1 MKIYQAEIDAGLETQ
16 IKANA
21 SIAYTMPTMLDNDVA
36 SSNTFSTDIKDIV
49 AKASAEDD
57 DVFKVYSILVSTSW
71 NKNDDVFSPEEV
83 WASRETPMYKPTNL
97 EHDEKVIV
105 GNIIGNWPVDK
116 NFELLEGGIENKD
129 LPDVYHIL
137 VASVIYR
144 QWQDPEYKARSE
156 QLIREIQSGQKCVSM
171 ECIFKGFDYAVE
183 SPNGEYHVV
192 ARGENTAFLTQHL
205 RAYGGGGVYQ
215 DHKVGRLLRNITFS
229 GKGFVANPANPDS
242 VIFNSDRDFPFSKA
256 SCIDG
261 LCFNKKS
268 VSNNVVE
275 NPISEPKQESEM
287 SDYLEKEVADL
298 KAALESSKA
307 EVKELTVKLS
317 EASVKEYE
325 AQIEELKASLENVET
340 EKESFVAVS
349 NAAEEKVASL
359 EATVAELTEKLNEAE
374 AMMGEMKDK
383 EKKVKRVASLVEA
396 GFDEEDAVAQ
406 VEEFNNLTDDQFSVF
421 AMSVKKYM
429 KGGKVK
435 AEEDSEA
442 GMHGDDKKKEKKEDE
457 AEAMGPKKYMK
468 GGKVKA
474 EEDAEAMHCDDKD
487 KMKKKDDEAKAE
499 ELEAEVV
506 EASEEVL
513 DTAEASEEDI
523 TLTLASEDVEEEAV
537 ASLRSNLQDWVNQK
551 VLKK

>member
-1 MKIYQAEIDAGLETQ
+1 MKVYQAEKEAGLEKQ
-16 IKANA
+16 IRANA
-21 SIAYTMPTMLDNDVA
+21 SIAYTMPAMLDKDVS

-49 AKASAEDD
+49 AKASSDDD

-71 NKNDDVFSPEEV
+71 NKNDDVFSPDEV
-83 WASRETPMYKPTNL
+83 WASRETPLYKPTNL
-97 EHDEKVIV
+97 EHNEKEIV

-116 NFELLEGGIENKD
+116 NFDLLNSDINSKD

-144 QWQDPEYKARSE
+144 QWQDPEYKARAE
-156 QLIREIQSGQKCVSM
+156 QLIREIQSGEKCVSM

-183 SPNGEYHVV
+183 SPDGEYHVI

-242 VIFNSDRDFPFSKA
+242 IIFNSDRDFPFSKA

-261 LCFNKKS
+261 LCFNKKG
-268 VSNNVVE
+268 VSNIVVE

-298 KAALESSKA
+298 KVALESSKA
-307 EVKELTVKLS
+307 EVKELTEKLS

-325 AQIEELKASLENVET
+325 TQIEELKASLENVET
-340 EKESFVAVS
+340 EKQSFVTVAE
-349 NAAEEKVASL
+349 AAEEKVASL
-359 EATVAELTEKLNEAE
+359 EATIAELTEKLNQAEAE
-374 AMMGEMKDK
+374 MYGMKEKDK
-383 EKKVKRVASLVEA
+383 KEKRMASLVEA
-396 GFDEEDAVAQ
+396 GMDAEEAEVQLETFA
-406 VEEFNNLTDDQFSVF
+406 NLNDDQFDVF
-421 AMSVKKYM
+421 VSAMKKYM
-429 KGGKVK
+429 KNGKVK

-442 GMHGDDKKKEKKEDE
+442 GMHGDMKKKEDE
-457 AEAMGPKKYMK
+457 
-468 GGKVKA
+468 
-474 EEDAEAMHCDDKD
+474 
-487 KMKKKDDEAKAE
+487 KKDDEAKAE
-499 ELEAEVV
+499 EVEDTEAAAEEVEAEVT

-513 DTAEASEEDI
+513 DTAEVQEEANLSI
-523 TLTLASEDVEEEAV
+523 ASEDIETEAV
-537 ASLRSNLQDWVNQK
+537 ASLRSNLNDWVTQK

>member
-49 AKASAEDD
+49 AKASADDD

-105 GNIIGNWPVDK
+105 GNIIGNWPIDK
-116 NFELLEGGIENKD
+116 NFDLLDGEIGNKD

-307 EVKELTVKLS
+307 EVKELTEKLS

-325 AQIEELKASLENVET
+325 AQIEELKASLENIET

-396 GFDEEDAVAQ
+396 GLDEEDAVAQ
-406 VEEFNNLTDDQFSVF
+406 VEEFDNLNDDQFSVF
-421 AMSVKKYM
+421 AMSIKKYM

-442 GMHGDDKKKEKKEDE
+442 GMHGDDKKKEKKEDD
-457 AEAMGPKKYMK
+457 AEGMK
-468 GGKVKA
+468 KVKA
-474 EEDAEAMHCDDKD
+474 EEDAEAMHCDDK
-487 KMKKKDDEAKAE
+487 KKKDDEAKAE

-523 TLTLASEDVEEEAV
+523 TLTLASEDIEEEAV

>member
-49 AKASAEDD
+49 AKASADDD

-116 NFELLEGGIENKD
+116 NFDLLGNEIENKD

-242 VIFNSDRDFPFSKA
+242 IIFNSDRDFPFSKA

-261 LCFNKKS
+261 LCFDKKG
-268 VSNNVVE
+268 VSNIVVE

-298 KAALESSKA
+298 KVALDSSKA
-307 EVKELTVKLS
+307 EVKELTEKLS

-383 EKKVKRVASLVEA
+383 EKKVKRMASLVEA
-396 GFDEEDAVAQ
+396 GLEEAEASAQ
-406 VEEFNNLTDDQFSVF
+406 VEEFAGLSDDQFDVF
-421 AMSVKKYM
+421 VSAMKKYM

-442 GMHGDDKKKEKKEDE
+442 GMHGDDKKKEKKEDD
-457 AEAMGPKKYMK
+457 AEGMK
-468 GGKVKA
+468 KVKA
-474 EEDAEAMHCDDKD
+474 EEVEETEA
-487 KMKKKDDEAKAE
+487 AAE
-499 ELEAEVV
+499 EVEAEVV

-513 DTAEASEEDI
+513 DTAEVQEEVN
-523 TLTLASEDVEEEAV
+523 LSVASEDVEEEAI
-537 ASLRSNLQDWVNQK
+537 ASLRSNLTDWVNQK

>member
-1 MKIYQAEIDAGLETQ
+1 MKVYQAEKEAGLEKQ
-16 IKANA
+16 IRANA
-21 SIAYTMPTMLDNDVA
+21 SIAYTMPAMLDKDVS

-49 AKASAEDD
+49 AKASSDDD

-71 NKNDDVFSPEEV
+71 NKNDDVFSPDEV
-83 WASRETPMYKPTNL
+83 WASRETPLYKPTNL
-97 EHDEKVIV
+97 EHNEKEIV
-105 GNIIGNWPVDK
+105 GSIIGNWPVDK
-116 NFELLEGGIENKD
+116 NFDLLNSDINSKD

-144 QWQDPEYKARSE
+144 QWQDPEYKARAE
-156 QLIREIQSGQKCVSM
+156 QLIREIQSGEKCVSM

-183 SPNGEYHVV
+183 SPDGEYHVI

-242 VIFNSDRDFPFSKA
+242 IIFNSDRDFPFSKA

-261 LCFNKKS
+261 LCFNKKG
-268 VSNNVVE
+268 VSNIVVE

-298 KAALESSKA
+298 KVALESSKA
-307 EVKELTVKLS
+307 EVKELTKKLS

-325 AQIEELKASLENVET
+325 TQIEELKASLENVET
-340 EKESFVAVS
+340 EKQSFVTVAE
-349 NAAEEKVASL
+349 AAEEKVASL
-359 EATVAELTEKLNEAE
+359 EATIAELTEKLNQAEAE
-374 AMMGEMKDK
+374 MYGMKEKDK
-383 EKKVKRVASLVEA
+383 KEKRMASLVEA
-396 GFDEEDAVAQ
+396 GMDAEDAAAQ
-406 VEEFNNLTDDQFSVF
+406 VDTFDNLSDEQFEVF
-421 AMSVKKYM
+421 AGMMKKY
-429 KGGKVK
+429 KDGGKVK

-442 GMHGDDKKKEKKEDE
+442 GMHGDMKKKDE
-457 AEAMGPKKYMK
+457 
-468 GGKVKA
+468 
-474 EEDAEAMHCDDKD
+474 
-487 KMKKKDDEAKAE
+487 KKDDEAKAE
-499 ELEAEVV
+499 EVEDTEAAAEEVEAEVT

-513 DTAEASEEDI
+513 DTAEVQEEANLSI
-523 TLTLASEDVEEEAV
+523 ASEDIETEAV
-537 ASLRSNLQDWVNQK
+537 ASLRSNLNDWVTQK

>member
-1 MKIYQAEIDAGLETQ
+1 MKVYKAELEAGLEKQ
-16 IKANA
+16 IRANA

-49 AKASAEDD
+49 AKASADDD

-116 NFELLEGGIENKD
+116 NFDLLDGEIENKD

-144 QWQDPEYKARSE
+144 QWQDPEYKARAE

-183 SPNGEYHVV
+183 SPDGEYHVI

-242 VIFNSDRDFPFSKA
+242 IIFNSDRDFPFSKA
-256 SCIDG
+256 SCIDD
-261 LCFNKKS
+261 LCFNKKGVSIS
-268 VSNNVVE
+268 VGE
-275 NPISEPKQESEM
+275 NPISELKQESEM
-287 SDYLEKEVADL
+287 SEYLEKEVAEL
-298 KAALESSKA
+298 KSALDASKA
-307 EVKELTVKLS
+307 EVKELTEKLS

-325 AQIEELKASLENVET
+325 AQIEELKASLENIEA

-349 NAAEEKVASL
+349 NAAEEKVATL
-359 EATVAELTEKLNEAE
+359 EATIAELTEKLNEAE

-383 EKKVKRVASLVEA
+383 EKKEKRMASLVEA
-396 GFDEEDAVAQ
+396 GMDADEAAAQIDTFD
-406 VEEFNNLTDDQFSVF
+406 NLSDEQFEVF
-421 AMSVKKYM
+421 AGMMKKY
-429 KGGKVK
+429 KDGKVK

-442 GMHGDDKKKEKKEDE
+442 GMHGDMKKKDEKKEDE
-457 AEAMGPKKYMK
+457 A
-468 GGKVKA
+468 KA
-474 EEDAEAMHCDDKD
+474 EEVEEVAET
-487 KMKKKDDEAKAE
+487 EAASE
-499 ELEAEVV
+499 EVEAEVV

-513 DTAEASEEDI
+513 DTAEIQEESNLSVASVDI
-523 TLTLASEDVEEEAV
+523 EEEAI
-537 ASLRSNLQDWVNQK
+537 ASLRSNLTDWVNQK

>member
-1 MKIYQAEIDAGLETQ
+1 MKVYKAELEAGLEQQ
-16 IKANA
+16 IRANA

-49 AKASAEDD
+49 AKASADDD

-116 NFELLEGGIENKD
+116 NFDLLDGEIENKD

-144 QWQDPEYKARSE
+144 QWQDPENKARAE

-183 SPNGEYHVV
+183 SPDGEYHVI

-242 VIFNSDRDFPFSKA
+242 IIFNSDRDFPFSKA
-256 SCIDG
+256 SCIDD
-261 LCFNKKS
+261 LCFNKKGVSIS
-268 VSNNVVE
+268 VGE
-275 NPISEPKQESEM
+275 NPISELKQESEM
-287 SDYLEKEVADL
+287 SEYLEKEVAEL
-298 KAALESSKA
+298 KSALDASKA
-307 EVKELTVKLS
+307 EVKELTEKLS

-325 AQIEELKASLENVET
+325 AQIEELKASLENVEA
-340 EKESFVAVS
+340 ENEAFVAVS
-349 NAAEEKVASL
+349 NAAEEKVATL
-359 EATVAELTEKLNEAE
+359 EATIAELTEKLNEAE

-383 EKKVKRVASLVEA
+383 EKKEKRMASLVEA
-396 GFDEEDAVAQ
+396 GLEEAEASAQ
-406 VEEFNNLTDDQFSVF
+406 VEEFANLSDDQFDVF
-421 AMSVKKYM
+421 VSAMKKYM

-442 GMHGDDKKKEKKEDE
+442 GMHGD
-457 AEAMGPKKYMK
+457 
-468 GGKVKA
+468 
-474 EEDAEAMHCDDKD
+474 
-487 KMKKKDDEAKAE
+487 MKKKDDKKEDEAKAE
-499 ELEAEVV
+499 EAEEVAETEAAAEEVEAEVV

-513 DTAEASEEDI
+513 DTAEIQEEANLSVASVDI
-523 TLTLASEDVEEEAV
+523 EEEAI
-537 ASLRSNLQDWVNQK
+537 ASLRSNLTDWVNQK

>member
-307 EVKELTVKLS
+307 EVKELTEKLS

-325 AQIEELKASLENVET
+325 AQIEELKASLENIET

-396 GFDEEDAVAQ
+396 GLDEEDAVAQ
-406 VEEFNNLTDDQFSVF
+406 VEEFDNLNDDQFSVF
-421 AMSVKKYM
+421 AMSIKKYM

-442 GMHGDDKKKEKKEDE
+442 GMHGDDKKKEKKEDD
-457 AEAMGPKKYMK
+457 AEGMK
-468 GGKVKA
+468 KVKA
-474 EEDAEAMHCDDKD
+474 EEDAEAMHCDDK
-487 KMKKKDDEAKAE
+487 KKKDDEAKAE

-523 TLTLASEDVEEEAV
+523 TLTLASEDIEEEAV

>member
-1 MKIYQAEIDAGLETQ
+1 MKIYKAELEAGLEQQ
-16 IKANA
+16 IRANA

-116 NFELLEGGIENKD
+116 NFDLLDGQIENKD

-144 QWQDPEYKARSE
+144 QWQDPEYKARAE
-156 QLIREIQSGQKCVSM
+156 QLIKEIQAGQKCVSM

-183 SPNGEYHVV
+183 SPDGEYHVI

-242 VIFNSDRDFPFSKA
+242 IIFNSDRDFPFSKA

-261 LCFNKKS
+261 LCFNKKG
-268 VSNNVVE
+268 VSNIVVE

-307 EVKELTVKLS
+307 EVKELTEKLS

-325 AQIEELKASLENVET
+325 TQIEELKASLENVET
-340 EKESFVAVS
+340 EKQSFVTVAE
-349 NAAEEKVASL
+349 AAEEKVTSL
-359 EATVAELTEKLNEAE
+359 EATIAELTEKLTEAE
-374 AMMGEMKDK
+374 AMMHGMKEK
-383 EKKVKRVASLVEA
+383 EKKEKRMASLVEA
-396 GFDEEDAVAQ
+396 GMDAEEAAAEVDTFD
-406 VEEFNNLTDDQFSVF
+406 NLTDEQFEVF
-421 AMSVKKYM
+421 AMKMQKYM

-435 AEEDSEA
+435 AEETEEA
-442 GMHGDDKKKEKKEDE
+442 TEVE
-457 AEAMGPKKYMK
+457 ASVEETEEVAETEAS
-468 GGKVKA
+468 A
-474 EEDAEAMHCDDKD
+474 EEV
-487 KMKKKDDEAKAE
+487 
-499 ELEAEVV
+499 EAEVT

-513 DTAEASEEDI
+513 DTAEVQEEAN
-523 TLTLASEDVEEEAV
+523 LSVASEDVEEEAV
-537 ASLRSNLQDWVNQK
+537 ASLRSNLNDWVNQK

>member
-1 MKIYQAEIDAGLETQ
+1 MKVYKAELEAGLEKQ
-16 IKANA
+16 IRANA

-49 AKASAEDD
+49 AKASADDD

-116 NFELLEGGIENKD
+116 NFDLLDGEIENKD

-144 QWQDPEYKARSE
+144 QWQDPEYKARAE

-183 SPNGEYHVV
+183 SPDGEYHVI

-242 VIFNSDRDFPFSKA
+242 IIFNSDRDFPFSKA
-256 SCIDG
+256 SCIDD
-261 LCFNKKS
+261 LCFNKKGVSIS
-268 VSNNVVE
+268 VGE
-275 NPISEPKQESEM
+275 NPISELKQESEM
-287 SDYLEKEVADL
+287 SEYLEKEVAEL
-298 KAALESSKA
+298 KSALDASKA
-307 EVKELTVKLS
+307 EVKELTEKLS

-325 AQIEELKASLENVET
+325 AQIEELKASLENIEA

-349 NAAEEKVASL
+349 NAAEEKVATL
-359 EATVAELTEKLNEAE
+359 EATIAELTEKLNEAE

-383 EKKVKRVASLVEA
+383 EKKEKRMASLVEA
-396 GFDEEDAVAQ
+396 GMDADEAAAQIDTFD
-406 VEEFNNLTDDQFSVF
+406 NLSDEQFEVF
-421 AMSVKKYM
+421 AGMMKKY
-429 KGGKVK
+429 KDGKVK

-442 GMHGDDKKKEKKEDE
+442 GMHGDMKKKDEKKEDE
-457 AEAMGPKKYMK
+457 A
-468 GGKVKA
+468 KA
-474 EEDAEAMHCDDKD
+474 EE
-487 KMKKKDDEAKAE
+487 AE
-499 ELEAEVV
+499 EVAETEVAAEEVEAEVV

-513 DTAEASEEDI
+513 DTAEIQEESNLSVASVDI
-523 TLTLASEDVEEEAV
+523 EEEAI
-537 ASLRSNLQDWVNQK
+537 ASLRSNLTDWVNQK

>member
-1 MKIYQAEIDAGLETQ
+1 
-16 IKANA
+16 
-21 SIAYTMPTMLDNDVA
+21 
-36 SSNTFSTDIKDIV
+36 
-49 AKASAEDD
+49 
-57 DVFKVYSILVSTSW
+57 
-71 NKNDDVFSPEEV
+71 
-83 WASRETPMYKPTNL
+83 
-97 EHDEKVIV
+97 
-105 GNIIGNWPVDK
+105 
-116 NFELLEGGIENKD
+116 
-129 LPDVYHIL
+129 
-137 VASVIYR
+137 
-144 QWQDPEYKARSE
+144 
-156 QLIREIQSGQKCVSM
+156 
-171 ECIFKGFDYAVE
+171 
-183 SPNGEYHVV
+183 
-192 ARGENTAFLTQHL
+192 
-205 RAYGGGGVYQ
+205 
-215 DHKVGRLLRNITFS
+215 
-229 GKGFVANPANPDS
+229 VANPANPDS
-242 VIFNSDRDFPFSKA
+242 IIFNSDRDFPFSKA

-261 LCFNKKS
+261 LCFNKKG
-268 VSNNVVE
+268 VSNIVVE
-275 NPISEPKQESEM
+275 NPISEPTQESEM

-298 KAALESSKA
+298 KVALDSSKA
-307 EVKELTVKLS
+307 EVKELTEKLS

-396 GFDEEDAVAQ
+396 GLEEAEASAQ
-406 VEEFNNLTDDQFSVF
+406 VEEFAGLSDDQFDVF
-421 AMSVKKYM
+421 VSAMKKYM

-442 GMHGDDKKKEKKEDE
+442 GMHGDDKKKEKKEDD
-457 AEAMGPKKYMK
+457 AEGMK
-468 GGKVKA
+468 KVKA
-474 EEDAEAMHCDDKD
+474 EEDAEAMHCDDK
-487 KMKKKDDEAKAE
+487 KKKDDEAKAE

>member
-1 MKIYQAEIDAGLETQ
+1 MKVYQAEKEAGLEKQ
-16 IKANA
+16 IRANA
-21 SIAYTMPTMLDNDVA
+21 SIAYTMPAMLDKDVS

-49 AKASAEDD
+49 AKASSDDD

-71 NKNDDVFSPEEV
+71 NKNDDVFSPDEV
-83 WASRETPMYKPTNL
+83 WASRETPLYKPTNL
-97 EHDEKVIV
+97 EHNEKEIV

-116 NFELLEGGIENKD
+116 NFDLLNSDINSKD

-144 QWQDPEYKARSE
+144 QWQDPEYKARAE
-156 QLIREIQSGQKCVSM
+156 QLIREIQSGEKCVSM

-183 SPNGEYHVV
+183 SPDGEYHVI

-242 VIFNSDRDFPFSKA
+242 IIFNSDRDFPFSKA

-261 LCFNKKS
+261 LCFNKKG
-268 VSNNVVE
+268 VSNIVVE

-298 KAALESSKA
+298 KVALESSKA
-307 EVKELTVKLS
+307 EVKELTEKLS

-325 AQIEELKASLENVET
+325 TQIEELKASLENVET
-340 EKESFVAVS
+340 EKQSFVTVAE
-349 NAAEEKVASL
+349 AAEEKVASL
-359 EATVAELTEKLNEAE
+359 EATIAELTEKLNQAEAE
-374 AMMGEMKDK
+374 MYGMKEKDK
-383 EKKVKRVASLVEA
+383 KEKRMASLVEA
-396 GFDEEDAVAQ
+396 GMDAEEAEVQLETFA
-406 VEEFNNLTDDQFSVF
+406 NLNDDQFDVF
-421 AMSVKKYM
+421 VSAMKKYM

-442 GMHGDDKKKEKKEDE
+442 GMHGDMKKKEDE
-457 AEAMGPKKYMK
+457 
-468 GGKVKA
+468 
-474 EEDAEAMHCDDKD
+474 
-487 KMKKKDDEAKAE
+487 KKDDEAKAE
-499 ELEAEVV
+499 EVEDTEAAAEEVEAEVT

-513 DTAEASEEDI
+513 DTAEVQEEAN
-523 TLTLASEDVEEEAV
+523 LSVASEDIETEAV
-537 ASLRSNLQDWVNQK
+537 ASLRSNLNDWVNQK

>member
-1 MKIYQAEIDAGLETQ
+1 MKVYQAEIEAGLEAE

-21 SIAYTMPTMLDNDVA
+21 SIAYTMPTMLDKDVS

-49 AKASAEDD
+49 AKASSDDD

-71 NKNDDVFSPEEV
+71 NKNDDVFSPDEV
-83 WASRETPMYKPTNL
+83 WASRETPLYKPTNL
-97 EHDEKVIV
+97 EHNEKEIV

-116 NFELLEGGIENKD
+116 NFDLLNSDINSKD

-144 QWQDPEYKARSE
+144 QWQDPEYKARAE
-156 QLIREIQSGQKCVSM
+156 QLIKEIQTGQKCVSM

-183 SPNGEYHVV
+183 SPDGEYHVI
-192 ARGENTAFLTQHL
+192 ARGEDTAFLTQHL

-242 VIFNSDRDFPFSKA
+242 IIFNSDRDFPFSKA

-261 LCFNKKS
+261 LCFNKKG
-268 VSNNVVE
+268 VSNVVE
-275 NPISEPKQESEM
+275 NPISEPTQESEM

-307 EVKELTVKLS
+307 EVKELTEKLS

-325 AQIEELKASLENVET
+325 TQIEELKASLENVET
-340 EKESFVAVS
+340 EKQSFVTVAE
-349 NAAEEKVASL
+349 AAEEKVTSL
-359 EATVAELTEKLNEAE
+359 EATIAELTEKLNQAE

-383 EKKVKRVASLVEA
+383 EKKEKRMASLVEA
-396 GFDEEDAVAQ
+396 GMDAEEAEVQLETFA
-406 VEEFNNLTDDQFSVF
+406 NLNDDQFDVF
-421 AMSVKKYM
+421 VSAMQKYM

-442 GMHGDDKKKEKKEDE
+442 GMHGDMKKKEDE
-457 AEAMGPKKYMK
+457 
-468 GGKVKA
+468 
-474 EEDAEAMHCDDKD
+474 
-487 KMKKKDDEAKAE
+487 KKDDEAKAE
-499 ELEAEVV
+499 EVEDTEAAAEEVEAEVT

-513 DTAEASEEDI
+513 DTAEVQEEAN
-523 TLTLASEDVEEEAV
+523 LSVASEDIETEAV
-537 ASLRSNLQDWVNQK
+537 ASLRSNLNDWVNQK

>member
-1 MKIYQAEIDAGLETQ
+1 MKIYQAEIEAGLEKQ
-16 IKANA
+16 IRANA
-21 SIAYTMPTMLDNDVA
+21 SIAYTMPTMLDKDVA
-36 SSNTFSTDIKDIV
+36 SNNTFSTDIKDIV
-49 AKASAEDD
+49 SKASADDD

-116 NFELLEGGIENKD
+116 NFDLLNSDIDSKD

-144 QWQDPEYKARSE
+144 QWQDPEYKARAE

-183 SPNGEYHVV
+183 SPEGEYHVI
-192 ARGENTAFLTQHL
+192 ARGDNTAFLTQHL

-242 VIFNSDRDFPFSKA
+242 IIFNSDRDFPFSKA
-256 SCIDG
+256 SCIDD
-261 LCFNKKS
+261 LCFNKKGVSIS
-268 VSNNVVE
+268 VGE
-275 NPISEPKQESEM
+275 NPISELKQESEM
-287 SDYLEKEVADL
+287 SEYLEKEVAEL
-298 KAALESSKA
+298 KSALDASKA
-307 EVKELTVKLS
+307 EVKELTEKLS

-325 AQIEELKASLENVET
+325 TQIEELKASLENIEA
-340 EKESFVAVS
+340 EKQSFVTVS
-349 NAAEEKVASL
+349 NVAEEKVASL
-359 EATVAELTEKLNEAE
+359 EATVAELTEKLNEAQ
-374 AMMGEMKDK
+374 AMMDGMKEK
-383 EKKVKRVASLVEA
+383 EKKEKRMASLIDA
-396 GFDEEDAVAQ
+396 GMDTEDAAAQ
-406 VEEFNNLTDDQFSVF
+406 ISAFDNLSDEQFEVF
-421 AMSVKKYM
+421 ATMVKKY
-429 KGGKVK
+429 KDGGKVK

-442 GMHGDDKKKEKKEDE
+442 GMHGDMKKKDEKKED
-457 AEAMGPKKYMK
+457 
-468 GGKVKA
+468 
-474 EEDAEAMHCDDKD
+474 DAEAGMHEDEK
-487 KMKKKDDEAKAE
+487 KKKDDEAKAE
-499 ELEAEVV
+499 ELEAEIV

-523 TLTLASEDVEEEAV
+523 TLTLASEDVEEEAI
-537 ASLRSNLQDWVNQK
+537 ASLRSNLQDWVSQK

>member
-21 SIAYTMPTMLDNDVA
+21 SIAYTMPTILDNDVA
-36 SSNTFSTDIKDIV
+36 ASNTFSTDIKNIV
-49 AKASAEDD
+49 AKASADDD

-97 EHDEKVIV
+97 EHNEKVIV
-105 GNIIGNWPVDK
+105 GNIIGNWPIDK
-116 NFELLEGGIENKD
+116 NFDLLDGEFENKD

-183 SPNGEYHVV
+183 SPRGEHHVV

-205 RAYGGGGVYQ
+205 RAYGGAGVYQ

-242 VIFNSDRDFPFSKA
+242 IIFNSDRDFPFSKA

-261 LCFNKKS
+261 LCFNKKG

-275 NPISEPKQESEM
+275 NPISEPTQESQM

-298 KAALESSKA
+298 KVSLESSKA
-307 EVKELTVKLS
+307 EVKELTEKLS

-325 AQIEELKASLENVET
+325 AQIEELKASLQNVEA
-340 EKESFVAVS
+340 EKESFVTVS
-349 NAAEEKVASL
+349 NAAEEKVVAL

-374 AMMGEMKDK
+374 AMMHGMI
-383 EKKVKRVASLVEA
+383 VK
-396 GFDEEDAVAQ
+396 
-406 VEEFNNLTDDQFSVF
+406 
-421 AMSVKKYM
+421 
-429 KGGKVK
+429 
-435 AEEDSEA
+435 
-442 GMHGDDKKKEKKEDE
+442 
-457 AEAMGPKKYMK
+457 
-468 GGKVKA
+468 
-474 EEDAEAMHCDDKD
+474 
-487 KMKKKDDEAKAE
+487 
-499 ELEAEVV
+499 
-506 EASEEVL
+506 
-513 DTAEASEEDI
+513 
-523 TLTLASEDVEEEAV
+523 
-537 ASLRSNLQDWVNQK
+537 
-551 VLKK
+551 

>member
-116 NFELLEGGIENKD
+116 NFDLLGNEIENKD

-192 ARGENTAFLTQHL
+192 ARGDNTAFLTQHL

-242 VIFNSDRDFPFSKA
+242 IIFNSDRDFPFSKA

-261 LCFNKKS
+261 LCFDKKG
-268 VSNNVVE
+268 VSNIVVE

-298 KAALESSKA
+298 KVALDSSKA
-307 EVKELTVKLS
+307 EVKELTEKLS

-374 AMMGEMKDK
+374 AMMGDMKDK

-442 GMHGDDKKKEKKEDE
+442 GMHGDDKKKEKKEDD
-457 AEAMGPKKYMK
+457 AEGMK
-468 GGKVKA
+468 KVKA

-487 KMKKKDDEAKAE
+487 DKKKKDDEAKAE

-523 TLTLASEDVEEEAV
+523 NLTLASEDVEEEAV

>member
-1 MKIYQAEIDAGLETQ
+1 
-16 IKANA
+16 
-21 SIAYTMPTMLDNDVA
+21 
-36 SSNTFSTDIKDIV
+36 
-49 AKASAEDD
+49 
-57 DVFKVYSILVSTSW
+57 
-71 NKNDDVFSPEEV
+71 
-83 WASRETPMYKPTNL
+83 
-97 EHDEKVIV
+97 
-105 GNIIGNWPVDK
+105 
-116 NFELLEGGIENKD
+116 
-129 LPDVYHIL
+129 
-137 VASVIYR
+137 
-144 QWQDPEYKARSE
+144 
-156 QLIREIQSGQKCVSM
+156 M

-242 VIFNSDRDFPFSKA
+242 IIFNSDRDFPFSKA

-261 LCFNKKS
+261 LCFNKKG
-268 VSNNVVE
+268 VSNVVIE
-275 NPISEPKQESEM
+275 NPIFEPTQESQM

-317 EASVKEYE
+317 DASVKEYE

-396 GFDEEDAVAQ
+396 GFEEAEASAQ
-406 VEEFNNLTDDQFSVF
+406 VEEFADLSDEQFDVF
-421 AMSVKKYM
+421 VSAMKKY
-429 KGGKVK
+429 
-435 AEEDSEA
+435 A
-442 GMHGDDKKKEKKEDE
+442 
-457 AEAMGPKKYMK
+457 
-468 GGKVKA
+468 KVKA
-474 EEDAEAMHCDDKD
+474 EEDAEAMDHGDKD
-487 KMKKKDDEAKAE
+487 KKKKDAEAGMHEDEKKKEKKDAEAGMHDDEKKKKDDEE

-523 TLTLASEDVEEEAV
+523 NLSVASEDVEEEAI
-537 ASLRSNLQDWVNQK
+537 ASLRSNLQDWVSQK

>member
-116 NFELLEGGIENKD
+116 NFDLLGNEIENKD

-261 LCFNKKS
+261 LCFNKKG

-298 KAALESSKA
+298 KVALDSSKA
-307 EVKELTVKLS
+307 EVKELTEKLS

-396 GFDEEDAVAQ
+396 GLDEEDAVAQ
-406 VEEFNNLTDDQFSVF
+406 VEEFDNLNDDQFSVF
-421 AMSVKKYM
+421 AMSIKKYM

-442 GMHGDDKKKEKKEDE
+442 GMHGDKDMKKKDEKKEDE
-457 AEAMGPKKYMK
+457 AEAM
-468 GGKVKA
+468 
-474 EEDAEAMHCDDKD
+474 HCDDK
-487 KMKKKDDEAKAE
+487 KKKDDEAKAE

-523 TLTLASEDVEEEAV
+523 NLTLASEDVEEEAV

>member
-1 MKIYQAEIDAGLETQ
+1 MKVYQAEKEAGLEKQ
-16 IKANA
+16 IRANA
-21 SIAYTMPTMLDNDVA
+21 SIAYTMPAMLDKDVS

-49 AKASAEDD
+49 AKASSDDD

-71 NKNDDVFSPEEV
+71 NKNDDVFSPDEV
-83 WASRETPMYKPTNL
+83 WASRETPLYKPTNL
-97 EHDEKVIV
+97 EHNEKEIV

-116 NFELLEGGIENKD
+116 NFDLLNSDINSKD

-144 QWQDPEYKARSE
+144 QWQDPEYKARAE
-156 QLIREIQSGQKCVSM
+156 QLIREIQSGEKCVSM

-183 SPNGEYHVV
+183 SPDGEYHVI

-242 VIFNSDRDFPFSKA
+242 IIFNSDRDFPFSKA

-261 LCFNKKS
+261 LCFNKKG
-268 VSNNVVE
+268 VSNIVVE

-298 KAALESSKA
+298 KVALESSKA
-307 EVKELTVKLS
+307 EVKELTEKLS

-325 AQIEELKASLENVET
+325 TQIEELKASLENVET
-340 EKESFVAVS
+340 EKQSFVTVAE
-349 NAAEEKVASL
+349 AAEEKVASL
-359 EATVAELTEKLNEAE
+359 EATIAELTEKLNQAEAE
-374 AMMGEMKDK
+374 MYGMKEKDK
-383 EKKVKRVASLVEA
+383 KEKRMASLVEA
-396 GFDEEDAVAQ
+396 GMDAEDAAAQ
-406 VEEFNNLTDDQFSVF
+406 VDTFDNLSDEQFEVF
-421 AMSVKKYM
+421 AGMMKKY
-429 KGGKVK
+429 KDGGKVK

-442 GMHGDDKKKEKKEDE
+442 GMHGDMKKKDE
-457 AEAMGPKKYMK
+457 
-468 GGKVKA
+468 
-474 EEDAEAMHCDDKD
+474 
-487 KMKKKDDEAKAE
+487 KKDDEAKAE
-499 ELEAEVV
+499 EVEDTEAAAEEVEAEVT

-513 DTAEASEEDI
+513 DTAEVQEEANLSI
-523 TLTLASEDVEEEAV
+523 ASEDIETEAV
-537 ASLRSNLQDWVNQK
+537 ASLRSNLNDWVTQK

>member
-1 MKIYQAEIDAGLETQ
+1 MKVYKAELEAGLEQQ
-16 IKANA
+16 IRANA

-116 NFELLEGGIENKD
+116 NFDLLDGQIENKD

-144 QWQDPEYKARSE
+144 QWQDPEYKARAE
-156 QLIREIQSGQKCVSM
+156 QLIKEIQAGQKCVSM

-183 SPNGEYHVV
+183 SPDGEYHVI

-242 VIFNSDRDFPFSKA
+242 IIFNSDRDFPFSKA

-261 LCFNKKS
+261 LCFNKKG
-268 VSNNVVE
+268 VSNIVVE

-307 EVKELTVKLS
+307 EVKELTEKLS

-325 AQIEELKASLENVET
+325 TQIEELKASLENVET
-340 EKESFVAVS
+340 EKQSFVTVAE
-349 NAAEEKVASL
+349 AAEEKVTSL
-359 EATVAELTEKLNEAE
+359 EATIAELTENLNQAE

-383 EKKVKRVASLVEA
+383 EKKEKRMASLVEA
-396 GFDEEDAVAQ
+396 GMDAEEAEVQLETFA
-406 VEEFNNLTDDQFSVF
+406 NLNDDQFDVF
-421 AMSVKKYM
+421 VSAMKKYM

-442 GMHGDDKKKEKKEDE
+442 GMHGDMKKKEDE
-457 AEAMGPKKYMK
+457 
-468 GGKVKA
+468 
-474 EEDAEAMHCDDKD
+474 
-487 KMKKKDDEAKAE
+487 KKDDEAKAE
-499 ELEAEVV
+499 EVEDTEAAAEEVEAEVT

-513 DTAEASEEDI
+513 DTAEVQEEAN
-523 TLTLASEDVEEEAV
+523 LSVASEDVEEEAV
-537 ASLRSNLQDWVNQK
+537 ASLRSNLNDWVNQK

>member
-1 MKIYQAEIDAGLETQ
+1 MKVYQAEKEAGLEKQ
-16 IKANA
+16 IRANA
-21 SIAYTMPTMLDNDVA
+21 SIAYTMPAMLDKDVS

-49 AKASAEDD
+49 AKASSDDD

-71 NKNDDVFSPEEV
+71 NKNDDVFSPDEV
-83 WASRETPMYKPTNL
+83 WASRETPLYKPTNL
-97 EHDEKVIV
+97 EHNEKEIV

-116 NFELLEGGIENKD
+116 NFDLLNSDINSKD

-144 QWQDPEYKARSE
+144 QWQDPEYKARAE
-156 QLIREIQSGQKCVSM
+156 QLIREIQSGEKCVSM

-183 SPNGEYHVV
+183 SPDGEYHVI

-242 VIFNSDRDFPFSKA
+242 IIFNSDRDFPFSKA

-261 LCFNKKS
+261 LCFNKKG
-268 VSNNVVE
+268 VSNIVVE

-298 KAALESSKA
+298 KVALESSKA
-307 EVKELTVKLS
+307 EVKELTEKLS

-325 AQIEELKASLENVET
+325 TQIEELKASLENVET
-340 EKESFVAVS
+340 EKQSFVTVAE
-349 NAAEEKVASL
+349 AAEEKVTSL
-359 EATVAELTEKLNEAE
+359 EATIAELTEKLNQAEAE
-374 AMMGEMKDK
+374 MYGMKEKDK
-383 EKKVKRVASLVEA
+383 KEKRMASLVEA
-396 GFDEEDAVAQ
+396 GMDAEEAEVQLETFA
-406 VEEFNNLTDDQFSVF
+406 NLNDDQFDVF
-421 AMSVKKYM
+421 VSAMKKYM

-442 GMHGDDKKKEKKEDE
+442 GMHGDMKKKEDE
-457 AEAMGPKKYMK
+457 
-468 GGKVKA
+468 
-474 EEDAEAMHCDDKD
+474 
-487 KMKKKDDEAKAE
+487 KKDDEAKAE
-499 ELEAEVV
+499 EVEDTEAAAEEVEAEVT

-513 DTAEASEEDI
+513 DTAEVQEEAN
-523 TLTLASEDVEEEAV
+523 LSVASEDIETEAV
-537 ASLRSNLQDWVNQK
+537 ASLRSNLNDWVTQK

>member
-1 MKIYQAEIDAGLETQ
+1 MKVYQAEKEAGLEKQ
-16 IKANA
+16 IRANA
-21 SIAYTMPTMLDNDVA
+21 SIAYTMPAMLDKDVS

-49 AKASAEDD
+49 AKASSDDD

-71 NKNDDVFSPEEV
+71 NKNDDVFSPDEV
-83 WASRETPMYKPTNL
+83 WASRETPLYKPTNL
-97 EHDEKVIV
+97 EHNEKEIV

-116 NFELLEGGIENKD
+116 NFDLLNSDINSKD

-144 QWQDPEYKARSE
+144 QWQDPEYKARAE
-156 QLIREIQSGQKCVSM
+156 QLIREIQSGEKCVSM

-183 SPNGEYHVV
+183 SPDGEYHVI

-242 VIFNSDRDFPFSKA
+242 IIFNSDRDFPFSKA

-261 LCFNKKS
+261 LCFNKKG
-268 VSNNVVE
+268 VSNIVVE

-298 KAALESSKA
+298 KVALESSKA
-307 EVKELTVKLS
+307 EVKELTEKLS

-325 AQIEELKASLENVET
+325 TQIEELKASLENVET
-340 EKESFVAVS
+340 EKQSFVTVAE
-349 NAAEEKVASL
+349 AAEEKVTSL
-359 EATVAELTEKLNEAE
+359 EATIAELTEKLNQAE
-374 AMMGEMKDK
+374 AMMREMKDK
-383 EKKVKRVASLVEA
+383 EKKEKRMASLVEA
-396 GFDEEDAVAQ
+396 GMDAEEAEVQLETFA
-406 VEEFNNLTDDQFSVF
+406 NLNDDQFDVF
-421 AMSVKKYM
+421 VSAMKKYM

-442 GMHGDDKKKEKKEDE
+442 GMHGDMKKKEDE
-457 AEAMGPKKYMK
+457 
-468 GGKVKA
+468 
-474 EEDAEAMHCDDKD
+474 
-487 KMKKKDDEAKAE
+487 KKDDEAKAE
-499 ELEAEVV
+499 EVEDTEAAAEEVEAEVT

-513 DTAEASEEDI
+513 DTAEVQEEAN
-523 TLTLASEDVEEEAV
+523 LSVASEDIETEAV
-537 ASLRSNLQDWVNQK
+537 ASLRSNLNDWVNQK

>member
-49 AKASAEDD
+49 AKASADDD

-116 NFELLEGGIENKD
+116 NFDLLGNEIENKD

-307 EVKELTVKLS
+307 EVKELTEKLS

-325 AQIEELKASLENVET
+325 AQIEELKASLENIET

-396 GFDEEDAVAQ
+396 GLDEEDAVAQ
-406 VEEFNNLTDDQFSVF
+406 VEEFDNLNDDQFSVF
-421 AMSVKKYM
+421 AMSIKKYM

-442 GMHGDDKKKEKKEDE
+442 GMHGDDKKKEKKEDD
-457 AEAMGPKKYMK
+457 AEGMK
-468 GGKVKA
+468 KVKA
-474 EEDAEAMHCDDKD
+474 EEDAEAMHCDDK
-487 KMKKKDDEAKAE
+487 KKKDDEAKAE

-523 TLTLASEDVEEEAV
+523 TLTLASEDIEEEAV

>member
-36 SSNTFSTDIKDIV
+36 ASNTFSTDIKDIV
-49 AKASAEDD
+49 AKASADDD

-105 GNIIGNWPVDK
+105 GNIIGNWPIDK
-116 NFELLEGGIENKD
+116 NFDLLDGEVGNKD

-242 VIFNSDRDFPFSKA
+242 IIFNSDRDFPFSKA

-261 LCFNKKS
+261 LCFNKKG

-298 KAALESSKA
+298 KVALDSSKA
-307 EVKELTVKLS
+307 EVKELTEKLS

-325 AQIEELKASLENVET
+325 AQIEELKARLENVET

-374 AMMGEMKDK
+374 AMMGEMKMK
-383 EKKVKRVASLVEA
+383 EKKEKRMASLVEA
-396 GFDEEDAVAQ
+396 GLEEAEASAQ
-406 VEEFNNLTDDQFSVF
+406 VEEFAGLSDDQFDVF
-421 AMSVKKYM
+421 VSAMKKYM

-442 GMHGDDKKKEKKEDE
+442 MCEDHDKKKKDD
-457 AEAMGPKKYMK
+457 AEGMK
-468 GGKVKA
+468 KVKA
-474 EEDAEAMHCDDKD
+474 EEVEETEA
-487 KMKKKDDEAKAE
+487 ATE
-499 ELEAEVV
+499 EVEAEVT

-513 DTAEASEEDI
+513 DTAEVQEEVN
-523 TLTLASEDVEEEAV
+523 LSVASEDVEEEAV
-537 ASLRSNLQDWVNQK
+537 ASLRSNLTDWVNQK

>member
-49 AKASAEDD
+49 AKASADDD

-116 NFELLEGGIENKD
+116 NFDLLGNEIENKD

-192 ARGENTAFLTQHL
+192 ARGDNTAFLTQHL

-242 VIFNSDRDFPFSKA
+242 IIFNSDRDFPFSKA

-261 LCFNKKS
+261 LCFDKKG
-268 VSNNVVE
+268 VSNIVVE

-298 KAALESSKA
+298 KVALDSSKA
-307 EVKELTVKLS
+307 EVKELTEKLS

-374 AMMGEMKDK
+374 AMMGDMKDK

-442 GMHGDDKKKEKKEDE
+442 GMHGDDKKKEKKEDD
-457 AEAMGPKKYMK
+457 AEGMK
-468 GGKVKA
+468 KVKA

-523 TLTLASEDVEEEAV
+523 NLTLASEDVEEEAV